1 MPWSP
6 IAPPTYFSNLPQIIP
21 PQQQAPDTGTQ
32 MNSLA
37 TGAAQ
42 RQLMGQQ
49 TQDAATQNQANQIA
63 VQQAQMDLQDQQKW
77 RQIYQQSKGVMSDAI
92 PAAVAAGIGPRTLQ
106 PIQTAYQTYQIGQ
119 AKLTEDQ
126 LNVHNLQLDGM
137 HGLLGPVLKIQD
149 PVLQKQAWDKMNA
162 DGVSAGYQT
171 AAHASEN
178 PYPGGQ
184 DGVTQYGIGLTTLKF
199 SGEETARQQAQA
211 RQTTADAAK
220 DREAA
225 ELPGQ
230 QADAA
235 QKTKALAASDLSS
248 TTDPAA
254 YDARRDKFIG
264 AGGSAGVF
272 PPSRA
277 VYDPSGQWLPGQ
289 QAIVNRSGM
298 TAEQRTQAD
307 QAAANATQNAQPK
320 TEPELALIMNDASK
334 PQSERDAAKAAIATL
349 TQQKIAARPV
359 TNNTFVPGFAGSQ
372 SPQAQQ
378 LSGEAFLATLPPGT
392 SGQVRAI
399 VEGRVPIPS
408 ANSRSQAAIQLRQ
421 LAFQTDPTLNDQ
433 RAQVRK
439 GFTTGADGRNV
450 GNLNTAVVH
459 LDALGDLAKAMD
471 NGPVQPGNEI
481 LNRVSTMFGGSA
493 PTNYEGLRQA
503 VAGEMDAALHGTST
517 IPGRDAIAATMP
529 AKAAPGQMAGII
541 DTNLR
546 TLGQKL
552 NTYQQRYQQQIP
564 ADTNW
569 SPVLP
574 GAQAVFAKHGVSAP
588 GGQSPNPSGGGKVA
602 DAGVITKYLQ
612 SNGNDKAKAR
622 AALAKDGYSIP
633 QAQ

>member
-6 IAPPTYFSNLPQIIP
+6 MAPPTSFSNLPQIIP

-32 MNSLA
+32 LNSLA

-77 RQIYQQSKGVMSDAI
+77 RQIYQQSNGDMGQALQSARQAGV
-92 PAAVAAGIGPRTLQ
+92 GPRTLM
-106 PIQTAYQTYQIGQ
+106 PIQTMIQTYQTGQ
-119 AKLTEDQ
+119 AKLTQDQ
-126 LNVHNLQLDGM
+126 LEVQASQNDGM
-137 HGLLGPVLKIQD
+137 HQLVGPVQKITD
-149 PVLQKQAWDKMNA
+149 PTAQKAAWDQMNQ
-162 DGVSAGYQT
+162 DGVKAGYQT
-171 AAHASEN
+171 PAHAAAN
-178 PYPGGQ
+178 PYPGGP
-184 DGVTQYGIGLTTLKF
+184 DGVTNYALGLGTVKWM
-199 SGEETARQQAQA
+199 TADAAQKRSA
-211 RQTTADAAK
+211 AQQTTADTAK
-220 DREAA
+220 TREDA
-225 ELPGQ
+225 EAPGQ

-298 TAEQRTQAD
+298 TTEQKTLAD
-307 QAAANATQNAQPK
+307 QAASKEPPQP
-320 TEPELALIMNDASK
+320 TEAGL
-334 PQSERDAAKAAIATL
+334 AAIATDPTRAQPDRDAASAAL
-349 TQQKIAARPV
+349 KRLDQSKIAARPV
-359 TNNTFVPGFAGSQ
+359 NVNNIAVPGMPAASADG
-372 SPQAQQ
+372 PHGA
-378 LSGEAFLATLPPGT
+378 EYLAT
-392 SGQVRAI
+392 
-399 VEGRVPIPS
+399 IP
-408 ANSRSQAAIQLRQ
+408 AAIQGTVKAIAEGRESLPSGFALSKPYWQ
-421 LAFQTDPTLNDQ
+421 SITTALHEYDPQWSEQ
-433 RAQVRK
+433 RAQIRK
-439 GFTTGADGRNV
+439 GFTMGASATNI
-450 GNLNTAVVH
+450 GNLNTATVH
-459 LDALGDLAKAMD
+459 LDALADLAKAMD

-481 LNRVSTMFGGSA
+481 WNRAATMFGGSA

-517 IPGRDAIAATMP
+517 IEGRQAIAATMP
-529 AKAAPGQMAGII
+529 AKAAPGQMSGII
-541 DTNLR
+541 DTNLH
-546 TLGQKL
+546 TLSQKL
-552 NTYQQRYQQQIP
+552 GIYSSRYRQAIP
-564 ADTNW
+564 GDTVY